1 MSLLILVWVVSN
13 QMVRSSPAVDTRYYE
28 VTCPTFRCERWG
40 RSFNFL
46 SDQILTELVLSL
58 ELLEHPKREQVS

>member
-13 QMVRSSPAVDTRYYE
+13 QMVRLSPAVDTRRYK

-46 SDQILTELVLSL
+46 SDQILTERALLL
-58 ELLEHPKREQVS
+58 ELQEHPRQEQVS